1 MAEIRISIVWAGLA
15 AASMAAMAWLAL
27 GGLYL
32 LAFLGVVILTHEAGH
47 LVVARWMGMRPVEYF
62 WGFGPDVFSFRRGGC
77 RYGIKALFL
86 GGYVKLL
93 GMTPSSDLPDGFPE
107 ARTYRAASHRGRLAT
122 ILAGPAVNL
131 ACAGLAFAG
140 ASLVEGQ
147 SLGSAVA
154 DGASDV
160 WFVIAGTAQALWQWG
175 ANIGAYLASLVDA
188 SGATP
193 APVRFM
199 SPVTQAQVSGWAVD
213 SGLAPSLRWFGV
225 LSAAVGAVNLLPLPP
240 LDGSHALIAAAE
252 GAWQRLQPAQPR
264 QLDVAW
270 LLPLAYLTVA
280 LLGFLSVSAL
290 VMDLRDVL

>member
-1 MAEIRISIVWAGLA
+1 VAEIRISIVWAGLA
-15 AASMAAMAWLAL
+15 AASLAAMAWLAL

-107 ARTYRAASHRGRLAT
+107 AGTYRAASHRGRLAT

-131 ACAGLAFAG
+131 ACAGLAFAA

-154 DGASDV
+154 GGASDV
-160 WFVIAGTAQALWQWG
+160 WFVIAGTARALWQWG

-264 QLDVAW
+264 QLDVAR